1 MSGELFEVVTPR
13 AEVLSGELTE
23 AMFAAALEGVVA
35 GTAPSDYRDPATFFA
50 STYPSGGLKALLNES
65 LGRLGGGKPDAAG
78 VIRVETSLGGGKTHN
93 LIALYHAARGF
104 LTDLE
109 AAAFM
114 DLGLV
119 PASPVEQIGVF
130 VGTDAG
136 ATTFPELHGI
146 APQTVWGWLALQ
158 IGGPDGYAQ
167 VAKDDVRLT
176 APGAGQLRAVF
187 GNRPTLILIDEIA
200 RYYAVAMAVPVAGST
215 LAKQMTA
222 FLMALMQAVDSSPQ
236 ASLVITTTG
245 LTDAFGS
252 QTEQVLAAVDEAREL
267 MARRE
272 IVLRAAE
279 EADLP
284 QILSRRLFENIPKG
298 AAGEVATQYADALQA
313 AYAAGTDLPMS
324 IGGGQFRW
332 DVERTYPFHPS
343 LVRVLDKRLSTI
355 PNFQRTRGALRLM
368 ARVVRGLWQQRPAG
382 TLLIHPH
389 AVDLSDRVVAEELSS
404 RLERA
409 ELEPVIRV
417 DIASQAGGEM
427 SHAEQV
433 DTAMGAP
440 FARRLATTAYLW
452 SLTKDV
458 PGVAT
463 ADLLASVLAPGD
475 DPNVVTR
482 TLDKLDDDCWYL
494 HADARGWR
502 FTTEASL
509 TKLIQEQRSQVSDLK
524 ARQQATTILSGM
536 FKDAALKVKRVWEG
550 ATVPDNADDTY
561 LVVMHW
567 DDFGDVRGLDPSDPI
582 PDRIRALWEKTP
594 AGGQREFR
602 NRLVLLAPSRDGHA
616 PMVEA
621 VRTNLALTGLNR
633 DPAVLAALTA
643 DKRKELQERRQTS
656 ELEARIAVAN
666 HVNVLHVPR
675 GAGLEA
681 TTMPVATQSSVQRN
695 QTDAVL
701 DRLAADDKTL
711 RAGDKPLDP
720 RYVRTK
726 IGAQFDTAQPTTE
739 LQRAFARRTDLKM
752 VLDVAQLRQLV
763 VDGVRVGVWDY
774 QDPDLGDHGW
784 ATRDNPTATPIK
796 LSPGTFLHPPGSAPP
811 PPDAV
816 CPLCGKT
823 HPGTTCGGAPGPAP
837 TPSPAAG
844 SVFEAAG
851 GASYALTQVLS
862 SATSAGRT
870 QLTGLRVGIDVSGP
884 GKENELAKLHTMLPA
899 DTCTDIEYRIRAQV
913 AMDTPS
919 QSLLVDFTGT
929 PVQWAPMNPALRQVL
944 SGRDAHIQASISAQ
958 FADDTR
964 LTGEI
969 VDRVQLAAGRTGPA
983 SCTIRLT
990 TEDIT

>member
-1 MSGELFEVVTPR
+1 MSPDLFETVTPR
-13 AEVLSGELTE
+13 REVLSGELTE
-23 AMFAAALEGVVA
+23 AMFAAALEDVVA
-35 GTAPSDYRDPATFFA
+35 GTAPADYQDPPTFFA
-50 STYPSGGLKALLNES
+50 SSYPSGGLKALLNES

-104 LTDLE
+104 LTDVE
-109 AAAFM
+109 ATLFM
-114 DLGLV
+114 DPDLV
-119 PASPVEQIGVF
+119 PAGPVEQIGVL

-136 ATTFPELHGI
+136 ATTFPTLHGTS
-146 APQTVWGWLALQ
+146 PQTVWGWLALQ
-158 IGGPDGYAQ
+158 IGGPDGYAH
-167 VAKDDVRLT
+167 VAEDDARLT

-187 GNRPTLILIDEIA
+187 GERPTLILIDEIA

-222 FLMALMQAVDSSPQ
+222 FLMALMQAVDSSPR

-284 QILSRRLFENIPKG
+284 QILSRRLFESIPPG
-298 AAGEVATQYADALQA
+298 AAGEVAALYQDALQA
-313 AYAAGTDLPMS
+313 AYAAGTDLPVS
-324 IGGGQFRW
+324 ISGSQFRT
-332 DVERTYPFHPS
+332 DVGRTYPFHPS

-382 TLLIHPH
+382 TLLVHPH
-389 AVDLSDRVVAEELSS
+389 AVNLADRVVAEDLSS

-417 DIASQAGGEM
+417 DIASQAGGES

-433 DTAMGAP
+433 DAAMGGP

-452 SLTKDV
+452 SLTKDI
-458 PGVAT
+458 PGVPT
-463 ADLLASVLAPGD
+463 ADLLASVLAPGE
-475 DPNVVTR
+475 DPNVVTKA
-482 TLDKLDDDCWYL
+482 LDKLDDSCWYL

-509 TKLIQEQRSQVSDLK
+509 TKLIQEHRSQVSDLK
-524 ARQQATTILSGM
+524 ARAQATTILSGM
-536 FKDAALKVKRVWEG
+536 FKDGALKVRRVWEG
-550 ATVPDNADDTY
+550 DAVPDNADDTY
-561 LVVMHW
+561 LVLLHW
-567 DDFGDVRGLDPSDPI
+567 DDFGDTRGLDPSVPV

-594 AGGQREFR
+594 SGGQREFR
-602 NRLVLLAPSRDGHA
+602 NRMVILAPSKDGHP

-621 VRTNLALTGLNR
+621 VRTHLALTDLTK
-633 DPAVLAALTA
+633 DPAVLGNLTVE
-643 DKRKELQERRQTS
+643 KRRELQERRQTS

-675 GAGLEA
+675 GAGLEG
-681 TTMPVATQSSVQRN
+681 TTMPVATASSVQRN
-695 QTDAVL
+695 QSDAVL

-720 RYVRTK
+720 RYVRGK
-726 IGAQFDTAQPTTE
+726 LGAQFDTPQPTTE
-739 LQRAFARRTDLKM
+739 LQRAFARRTDLRM

-763 VDGVRVGVWDY
+763 VDGVRGGVWDY
-774 QDPDLGDHGW
+774 QDPGLGDHGW
-784 ATRDNPTATPIK
+784 ATRDKPTAAPVK
-796 LSPGTFLHPPGSAPP
+796 LSPDTFLHPPGSAPA

-816 CPLCGKT
+816 CPLCGNT
-823 HPGTTCGGAPGPAP
+823 HPGTTCDGPGGAPPPPAP
-837 TPSPAAG
+837 G
-844 SVFEAAG
+844 SVFSAAG
-851 GASYALTQVLS
+851 GASYALTQALS
-862 SATSAGRT
+862 SAAGAGRS
-870 QLTGLRVGIDVSGP
+870 QLTALTVSIDVTGP
-884 GKENELAKLHTMLPA
+884 GRENELAKLHTMLA
-899 DTCTDIEYRIRAQV
+899 AGTATDVEYRIRAQV
-913 AMDTPS
+913 ALDTPS
-919 QSLLVDFTGT
+919 RSLLVEFTGT
-929 PVQWAPMNPALRQVL
+929 PAQWSPMNPALRQAL
-944 SGRDAHIQASISAQ
+944 SGRDAHIQAAVAGR
-958 FADDTR
+958 FPGGTPLDGDV
-964 LTGEI
+964 
-969 VDRVQLAAGRTGPA
+969 VDRVQRAAGQTGPA

-990 TEDIT
+990 TEDAA